1 MAPLCVSPLAD
12 KRSEWLKIP
21 SGEDKGQGK
30 KRKNGLRQS
39 REEKFTNSC
48 LQDGD
53 VLSRFFKEGTLKRKK
68 RIGIKKKR
76 QKKKGST
83 LSSGKM
89 LIN

>member
-1 MAPLCVSPLAD
+1 MFGIKWHHFVCHLWLT
-12 KRSEWLKIP
+12 RTEWLKIP
-21 SGEDKGQGK
+21 SGEDKGRGKK

-68 RIGIKKKR
+68 E
-76 QKKKGST
+76 
-83 LSSGKM
+83 
-89 LIN
+89 